1 MVTQQKIPERFWCV
15 KQIDLFRD
23 LAKAD
28 VDALAQIMTFKQLK
42 HGDTLSAEGIY
53 LLKEGRIK
61 IYQTP
66 PEGDAITLDV
76 LDPGEFF
83 GAVRLGE

>member
-15 KQIDLFRD
+15 KGIDIFRD
-23 LAKAD
+23 LAKTDA
-28 VDALAQIMTFKQLK
+28 DALARITTFVELK
-42 HGDTLSAEGIY
+42 HGDTLSAEGVY

-66 PEGDAITLDV
+66 PEGEATHFRCVGTRRILWSGKM
-76 LDPGEFF
+76 GE
-83 GAVRLGE
+83 